1 MLLKEVVRMT
11 DVDVHVVQQFDD
23 GDDLLHWPA
32 KGRSVHLSPN
42 NLPYDHSKTSSYKF
56 SILHAPLHSSGMQ
69 VVVARTLS
77 LKQGTN
83 IHPRLAQQPWTDR
96 QSSII
101 NMVAKQM

>member
-1 MLLKEVVRMT
+1 MRMT
-11 DVDVHVVQQFDD
+11 YVDVYVGRQFDD
-23 GDDLLHWPA
+23 GDDLFHWPA
-32 KGRSVHLSPN
+32 KGRSVGRSTCPN
-42 NLPYDHSKTSSYKF
+42 DLPSDHSKTSSYKF

-83 IHPRLAQQPWTDR
+83 IHPRLAQQPRTDR
-96 QSSII
+96 QSCII